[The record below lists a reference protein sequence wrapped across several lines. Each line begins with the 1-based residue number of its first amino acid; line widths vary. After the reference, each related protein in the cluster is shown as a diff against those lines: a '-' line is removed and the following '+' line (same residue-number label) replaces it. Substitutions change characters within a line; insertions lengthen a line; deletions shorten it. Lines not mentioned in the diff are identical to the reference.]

1 MKNGK
6 KNGQHILKKRNKVKV
21 FSLINCMIY
30 YKTIIIKK
38 IRPVDWQNRFDN
50 SETDVRILKQ
60 YMLEMVMQNIE
71 IMDPSISAG
80 LIVIHTEKKS
90 YRILTTNHTQINSR
104 LIKDL
109 ISRLTEDNL
118 GGYINDLRIG

>member
-1 MKNGK
+1 MAN
-6 KNGQHILKKRNKVKV
+6 IVLKKRNKVKA

-50 SETDVRILKQ
+50 SETDVHILKQ
-60 YMLEMVMQNIE
+60 YMIEMVMQNIE
-71 IMDPSISAG
+71 IMDPSISTG
-80 LIVIHTEKKS
+80 LIVIHMEKKS
-90 YRILTTNHTQINSR
+90 YRILTPNHTQINSS

-109 ISRLTEDNL
+109 ILRLTEDNL

>member
-1 MKNGK
+1 
-6 KNGQHILKKRNKVKV
+6 
-21 FSLINCMIY
+21 
-30 YKTIIIKK
+30 
-38 IRPVDWQNRFDN
+38 
-50 SETDVRILKQ
+50 
-60 YMLEMVMQNIE
+60 MQNIE

-118 GGYINDLRIG
+118 EGYINDLRIG